1 MQEMHDAGIYHGDQ
15 GNAMAT
21 NTAIEERLKGVIE
34 RLAPNQTAR
43 YNVLTTETGIARH
56 KWVNWLNGRQGLSI
70 EMLDAYV
77 RAWPEY
83 AIWVATGQGIPPQLR
98 PMLLGEV
105 TLKRDGDGNAITN
118 VPHVVSRHNKG
129 NPPNYEWGYAGT
141 GPRELAMNILYHYG
155 IEEPEAD
162 YFSRHF
168 VDDILG
174 RIERKTGGNIS
185 EQVIQEWIEK
195 MSPEIEK
202 YADERRTQEQIRA
215 KHEADLRA
223 ELAAFKNQKK

>member
-1 MQEMHDAGIYHGDQ
+1 MV
-15 GNAMAT
+15 T
-21 NTAIEERLKGVIE
+21 TTAIEERLKGVIE

-43 YNVLTTETGIARH
+43 YNVLSEVTGIARH

-83 AIWVATGQGIPPQLR
+83 AIWVATGQGLPPQLKR
-98 PMLLGEV
+98 TLLGAV
-105 TLKRDGDGNAITN
+105 TLKRDSDGNAITN

-129 NPPNYEWGYAGT
+129 SPPNYEWGYLGA

-155 IEEPEAD
+155 VEEPEAD

-174 RIERKTGGNIS
+174 RIDRTTGGEIS
-185 EQVIQEWIEK
+185 EQVIQEWIDK

-202 YADERRTQEQIRA
+202 SAEERRAHEEIRA
-215 KHEADLRA
+215 KHEAKLNA
-223 ELAAFKNQKK
+223 ELAAFQNRKK